1 MLVSIKYG
9 HLITCQLGIW
19 ESRDSEDIHLLKERK
34 LSPSRPGPLTLPLV
48 TFLRLCCGVVLGIGR
63 YSYSISGLYPV
74 DTSSASQV
82 VISRNVS

>member
-48 TFLRLCCGVVLGIGR
+48 TFCVFVVGLSLALGDIPTVSLG
-63 YSYSISGLYPV
+63 SI
-74 DTSSASQV
+74 Q
-82 VISRNVS
+82 